1 MADFFANLEDL
12 GKIISKKAGKAVD
25 VVTQKA
31 GEAVDVISKKAE
43 ETVEIT
49 KIKSQIGTMER
60 NNERDYKDIGKMIY
74 ERYKNGE
81 VVDGEFIEL
90 CEAISEREDS
100 IEVMEKVINIDK
112 DVTADQAEI
121 ERINAEWQTKLDAA
135 LEEAKK
141 DKEETIKRL
150 NQAIVDLTK

>member
-25 VVTQKA
+25 VVAQKA

-74 ERYKNGE
+74 ESY
-81 VVDGEFIEL
+81 
-90 CEAISEREDS
+90 
-100 IEVMEKVINIDK
+100 
-112 DVTADQAEI
+112 
-121 ERINAEWQTKLDAA
+121 
-135 LEEAKK
+135 
-141 DKEETIKRL
+141 
-150 NQAIVDLTK
+150 

>member
-12 GKIISKKAGKAVD
+12 GKMISKKAGKAVD
-25 VVTQKA
+25 VVAQKA
-31 GEAVDVISKKAE
+31 GETVDVISKKAE

-74 ERYKNGE
+74 ERYKKGE
-81 VVDGEFIEL
+81 VVDGDFIEL

-100 IEVMEKVINIDK
+100 ISNAKEEIAKLKGLEVCPKCDARLESGVNFCPKCGAN
-112 DVTADQAEI
+112 
-121 ERINAEWQTKLDAA
+121 LD
-135 LEEAKK
+135 EEAQESVE
-141 DKEETIKRL
+141 DDGFEEE
-150 NQAIVDLTK
+150 

>member
-1 MADFFANLEDL
+1 MSDFFANLEDL
-12 GKIISKKAGKAVD
+12 GKMISKKAGKAVD
-25 VVTQKA
+25 VVSQKA

-74 ERYKNGE
+74 EQYKKGE
-81 VVDGEFIEL
+81 AVDDAFIEL

-100 IEVMEKVINIDK
+100 IRK
-112 DVTADQAEI
+112 A
-121 ERINAEWQTKLDAA
+121 
-135 LEEAKK
+135 
-141 DKEETIKRL
+141 KEEIAKLKGLEVCPKCEARL
-150 NQAIVDLTK
+150 EAGVNFCPKCGASLQDAVY